1 MITYNFYKF
10 QLIRDKG
17 ENFFNIYPKINI
29 SSVIETLKKEFKEV
43 NFIKFYVGGY
53 EDIVF
58 LADRDLG
65 DYIKLNIISTSQDK
79 RPEYQIGSLIQIQK
93 MYPSQVSNCF
103 KNPKFSYYYESG
115 RSFYDFGPNPKVLR
129 KDFTISALG
138 SIAEFL
144 IRG

>member
-10 QLIRDKG
+10 QLVGNKE
-17 ENFFNIYPKINI
+17 ENFFSFYTKIDI

-43 NFIKFYVGGY
+43 NFIKFYIGGW

-65 DYIKLNIISTSQDK
+65 SYIKLNIISTFKDK
-79 RPEYQIGSLIQIQK
+79 RPEYRIGSLIQIK
-93 MYPSQVSNCF
+93 KLYPSQVSNCF
-103 KNPKFSYYYESG
+103 KHSKFSYYYESG

-129 KDFTISALG
+129 KEFTISALG
-138 SIAEFL
+138 SIAELL
-144 IRG
+144 IKE